1 MRGNNGKTNDGG
13 HVTSEN
19 QSRDS
24 GIICKKA
31 ENKQITKSLTFHLIC
46 EKEHAGPNAT
56 IKILNL

>member
-13 HVTSEN
+13 HVTGEN

-31 ENKQITKSLTFHLIC
+31 
-46 EKEHAGPNAT
+46 
-56 IKILNL
+56 